1 MELLD
6 YIDELDAKIERAR
19 NIFLINRA
27 LFDKEDLHESIA
39 EIRLR
44 LPEDLKHAKW
54 VKDERKRILAD
65 AQQEAEAVIKSA
77 EERTTQMVNEHEV
90 TKKAYEQANEIIA
103 AAQKNA
109 RELRLGAKQYVDSLF
124 GDMDT
129 RLGKAQEVIRQ
140 ARSEIRGG
148 SGKAAEVEE

>member
-6 YIDELDAKIERAR
+6 YIDELDAKIERAK

-65 AQQEAEAVIKSA
+65 AQAEAESIIKSA
-77 EERTTQMVNEHEV
+77 EEKTVQMVNEHEV

-109 RELRLGAKQYVDSLF
+109 RELRLGARQYVDSLL
-124 GDMDT
+124 GEMDDN
-129 RLGKAQEVIRQ
+129 LGKAQDTIRQ
-140 ARSEIRGG
+140 ARSSMRGG
-148 SGKAAEVEE
+148 QSNQDEA